1 MQTTAPSF
9 IIGPSTKHGLVSEAL
24 TAEIRAGRL
33 RVGDLLPSEPQLSQ
47 RYGVSRQTVR
57 AALRTLQQHGLVD
70 SRRGIGSTVIGTQ
83 VESRYSQSF
92 SSAQDLL
99 QYATNTPVTVVERE
113 EVLID
118 SALAARFGCK
128 VGEYWMRVRTVRTE
142 PNGRRPIACSDIHIP
157 LAFASVL
164 DEIPWSA
171 QPIFA
176 LIEQRFGQPAVEIH
190 QELVCLARLSPRECS
205 LLKLPPHSP
214 GLEVTRRYIGR
225 GRRVLEV
232 ARSVHPPDTFRYPM
246 RLQLRN
252 GETA

>member
-1 MQTTAPSF
+1 MQTTMTFPGAPA
-9 IIGPSTKHGLVSEAL
+9 TKHGLVAEAL

-57 AALRTLQQHGLVD
+57 AALRTLQQQGLVG
-70 SRRGIGSTVIGTQ
+70 SQRGVGSTVLGTQ

-99 QYATNTPVTVVERE
+99 QYATTTPVKVVERE
-113 EVLID
+113 EIVVD
-118 SALAARFGCK
+118 AATAARFGCK
-128 VGEYWMRVRTVRTE
+128 PGEHWWRVRTLRMNPKGRT
-142 PNGRRPIACSDIHIP
+142 PIACSDIHIP
-157 LAFASVL
+157 LAFAAVL
-164 DEIPWSA
+164 DEIPWSP

-176 LIEQRFGQPAVEIH
+176 LIEQRFGQAAVEIH
-190 QELVCLARLSPRECS
+190 QELVCLAKLGARECA
-205 LLKLPPHSP
+205 LLKLPARSP

-225 GRRVLEV
+225 DGRVLEV

-252 GETA
+252 GGTTT